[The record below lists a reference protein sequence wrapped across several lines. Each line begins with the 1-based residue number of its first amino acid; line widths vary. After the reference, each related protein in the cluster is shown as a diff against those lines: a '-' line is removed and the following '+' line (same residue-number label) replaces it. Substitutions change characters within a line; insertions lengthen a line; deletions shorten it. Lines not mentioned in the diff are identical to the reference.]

1 MSNNKDENNQTKK
14 RKSLDFERGKRLI
27 ELREK
32 NNLTQIQLYNKIKEF
47 YGEEKTE
54 YETNPKRKD
63 NGKQT
68 ISTAECG
75 GSLSVKNAIAISHIF
90 GVSLDYIYLGTNSYK
105 PEYDEIKN
113 LIGLSDDALH
123 TLEMLKKNDKLSLFV
138 LNKFLGSK
146 LSNTFITLLH
156 SFFDYLKITAKRKDI
171 SSEYIKYAKKRG
183 IKIKKS
189 DDFSWE
195 LYPKEREYISLY
207 KISTET
213 KELAEEFKKCGDKNE
228 I

>member
-1 MSNNKDENNQTKK
+1 MVTNKEIVDREIGN
-14 RKSLDFERGKRLI
+14 RLAK
-27 ELREK
+27 LRTEVNPK
-32 NNLTQIQLYNKIKEF
+32 LTQDKLYAALRDLISKREGTINDDDGNQNGDKVISKIENG
-47 YGEEKTE
+47 YGLSLRYALAYSE
-54 YETNPKRKD
+54 YFN
-63 NGKQT
+63 
-68 ISTAECG
+68 
-75 GSLSVKNAIAISHIF
+75 
-90 GVSLDYIYLGTNSYK
+90 VSLEYIYFGAKSYK
-105 PEYDEIKN
+105 PSYDDIKE
-113 LIGLSDDALH
+113 LTGLSDDALH
-123 TLEMLKKNDKLSLFV
+123 TLEMLKKNDKTSLFV

-171 SSEYIKYAKKRG
+171 SNEYIKYAKKRG
-183 IKIKKS
+183 IKIKIS

>member
-1 MSNNKDENNQTKK
+1 MVTNKEIVDREIGN
-14 RKSLDFERGKRLI
+14 RLAK
-27 ELREK
+27 LRTEVNPK
-32 NNLTQIQLYNKIKEF
+32 LTQDKLYAALRDLISKREGTINDDDGNQNGDKVISKIENG
-47 YGEEKTE
+47 YGLSLRYALAYSE
-54 YETNPKRKD
+54 YFN
-63 NGKQT
+63 
-68 ISTAECG
+68 
-75 GSLSVKNAIAISHIF
+75 
-90 GVSLDYIYLGTNSYK
+90 VSLEYIYFGAKSYK
-105 PEYDEIKN
+105 PSYDDIKE
-113 LIGLSDDALH
+113 LTGLSDDALH
-123 TLEMLKKNDKLSLFV
+123 TLEMLKKNDKTSLFV

-146 LSNTFITLLH
+146 MSNTFITLLH

-171 SSEYIKYAKKRG
+171 SNEYIKYAKKRG
-183 IKIKKS
+183 IKIKIS

>member
-1 MSNNKDENNQTKK
+1 MVTNKEIVDSEIGN
-14 RKSLDFERGKRLI
+14 RLAKLRTEVNPKLTQDKLYA
-27 ELREK
+27 ELRDLISKREGTINDEDGNQNGDK
-32 NNLTQIQLYNKIKEF
+32 VISKIENG
-47 YGEEKTE
+47 YGLSLRYALAYSE
-54 YETNPKRKD
+54 YFN
-63 NGKQT
+63 
-68 ISTAECG
+68 
-75 GSLSVKNAIAISHIF
+75 
-90 GVSLDYIYLGTNSYK
+90 VSLEYIYFGSKSYK
-105 PEYDEIKN
+105 PSYDDIKE
-113 LIGLSDDALH
+113 LTGLSDDALH
-123 TLEMLKKNDKLSLFV
+123 TLEMLKKNDKISLFV

-146 LSNTFITLLH
+146 LSNAFITLLH

>member
-1 MSNNKDENNQTKK
+1 MVTNKEIVDSEIGN
-14 RKSLDFERGKRLI
+14 RLAK
-27 ELREK
+27 LRTEVNPK
-32 NNLTQIQLYNKIKEF
+32 LTQDKLYAKLRDLISKREGTINDEDGNQNGDKVISKIENG
-47 YGEEKTE
+47 YGLSLRYALAYSE
-54 YETNPKRKD
+54 YFN
-63 NGKQT
+63 
-68 ISTAECG
+68 
-75 GSLSVKNAIAISHIF
+75 
-90 GVSLDYIYLGTNSYK
+90 VSLEYIYFGAKSYK
-105 PEYDEIKN
+105 PSYDDIKE
-113 LIGLSDDALH
+113 LTGLSDDALH

>member
-1 MSNNKDENNQTKK
+1 MVTNKEIIDREIGN
-14 RKSLDFERGKRLI
+14 RLAKLRTEVNPKLTQDKLYA
-27 ELREK
+27 ELRDLISKREGTINDEDGNQNGDK
-32 NNLTQIQLYNKIKEF
+32 VISKIENG
-47 YGEEKTE
+47 YGLSLRYALAYSE
-54 YETNPKRKD
+54 YFN
-63 NGKQT
+63 
-68 ISTAECG
+68 
-75 GSLSVKNAIAISHIF
+75 
-90 GVSLDYIYLGTNSYK
+90 VSLEYIYFGAKSYK
-105 PEYDEIKN
+105 PSYDDIKE
-113 LIGLSDDALH
+113 LTGLSDDALH
-123 TLEMLKKNDKLSLFV
+123 TLEMLKKNDKTSLFV

>member
-1 MSNNKDENNQTKK
+1 MVTNKEIVDREIGN
-14 RKSLDFERGKRLI
+14 RLAKLRTEVNPKLTQDKLYA
-27 ELREK
+27 ELRDLIAKREGTINDEDGNQNGDK
-32 NNLTQIQLYNKIKEF
+32 VISKIENG
-47 YGEEKTE
+47 YGLSLRYALAYSE
-54 YETNPKRKD
+54 YFN
-63 NGKQT
+63 
-68 ISTAECG
+68 
-75 GSLSVKNAIAISHIF
+75 
-90 GVSLDYIYLGTNSYK
+90 VSLEYIYFGAKSYK
-105 PEYDEIKN
+105 PSYDDIKE
-113 LIGLSDDALH
+113 LTGLSDDALH
-123 TLEMLKKNDKLSLFV
+123 TLEMLKKNDKTSLFV

>member
-1 MSNNKDENNQTKK
+1 MVTNKEIVDSEIGN
-14 RKSLDFERGKRLI
+14 RLAKLRTEVNPKLTQDKLYA
-27 ELREK
+27 ELRDLIAKREGTINDEDGNQNGDK
-32 NNLTQIQLYNKIKEF
+32 VISKIENG
-47 YGEEKTE
+47 YGLSLRYALAYSE
-54 YETNPKRKD
+54 YFN
-63 NGKQT
+63 
-68 ISTAECG
+68 
-75 GSLSVKNAIAISHIF
+75 
-90 GVSLDYIYLGTNSYK
+90 VSFEYIYFGAKSYK
-105 PEYDEIKN
+105 PSYDDIKE
-113 LIGLSDDALH
+113 LTGLSDDALH
-123 TLEMLKKNDKLSLFV
+123 TLEMLKKNDKTSLFV

-146 LSNTFITLLH
+146 MSNTFITLLH

>member
-1 MSNNKDENNQTKK
+1 MVTNKEIVDREIG
-14 RKSLDFERGKRLI
+14 DRLAKLRTEANPKLTQDKLYA
-27 ELREK
+27 ELRDLISKREGTINDEDGNQNGDK
-32 NNLTQIQLYNKIKEF
+32 VISKIENG
-47 YGEEKTE
+47 YGL
-54 YETNPKRKD
+54 
-63 NGKQT
+63 
-68 ISTAECG
+68 
-75 GSLSVKNAIAISHIF
+75 SLRYALAYSERFN
-90 GVSLDYIYLGTNSYK
+90 VSLEYIYFGAKSYK
-105 PEYDEIKN
+105 PSYDDIKE
-113 LIGLSDDALH
+113 LTGLSDDALH
-123 TLEMLKKNDKLSLFV
+123 TLEMLKKNDKISLFV

>member
-1 MSNNKDENNQTKK
+1 MVTNKEIVDREIGN
-14 RKSLDFERGKRLI
+14 RLAK
-27 ELREK
+27 LRTEVNPK
-32 NNLTQIQLYNKIKEF
+32 LTQDKLYAALRDLISKREGTINDDDGNQNGDKVISKIENG
-47 YGEEKTE
+47 YGLSLRYALAYSE
-54 YETNPKRKD
+54 YFN
-63 NGKQT
+63 
-68 ISTAECG
+68 
-75 GSLSVKNAIAISHIF
+75 
-90 GVSLDYIYLGTNSYK
+90 VSLEYIYFGAKSYK
-105 PEYDEIKN
+105 PSYDDIKE
-113 LIGLSDDALH
+113 LTGLSDDALH
-123 TLEMLKKNDKLSLFV
+123 TLEMLKKNDKTSLFV
-138 LNKFLGSK
+138 LNKFLGLK

-171 SSEYIKYAKKRG
+171 SNEYIKYAKKRG
-183 IKIKKS
+183 IKIKIS

>member
-1 MSNNKDENNQTKK
+1 MVTNKEIVDREIGN
-14 RKSLDFERGKRLI
+14 RLAK
-27 ELREK
+27 LRTEVNPK
-32 NNLTQIQLYNKIKEF
+32 LTQDKLYAALRDLISKREGTINEEDGNQNGDKVISKIENGYGLSLRYALAYSEYFNVSLEYIYFGAKSYKQSYDDIKEL
-47 YGEEKTE
+47 T
-54 YETNPKRKD
+54 
-63 NGKQT
+63 
-68 ISTAECG
+68 
-75 GSLSVKNAIAISHIF
+75 
-90 GVSLDYIYLGTNSYK
+90 
-105 PEYDEIKN
+105 
-113 LIGLSDDALH
+113 GLSDEALH

-156 SFFDYLKITAKRKDI
+156 SFLDYLKITVKRKDI

-183 IKIKKS
+183 IKIKTS